1 MFQIERMVDALNRK
15 TYKVGDNIIRHGDI
29 GEEFFILT
37 KGRCFVT
44 VFEPDTTGL
53 ERTARIA
60 FNKTISAD
68 KQVVGFGEISLLY
81 KIRRTATISASSQC

>member
-1 MFQIERMVDALNRK
+1 M
-15 TYKVGDNIIRHGDI
+15 
-29 GEEFFILT
+29 
-37 KGRCFVT
+37 T
-44 VFEPDTTGL
+44 VFEPDATGL
-53 ERTARIA
+53 ERTARMA